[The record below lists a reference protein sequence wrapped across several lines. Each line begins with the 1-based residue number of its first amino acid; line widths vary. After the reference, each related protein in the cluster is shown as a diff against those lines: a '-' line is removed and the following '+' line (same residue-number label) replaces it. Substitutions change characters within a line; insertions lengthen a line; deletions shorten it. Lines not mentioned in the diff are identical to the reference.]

1 MSATLQSRKCLVLN
15 KNWTPVGTVTL
26 QRAITMLFK
35 EEDDGAPKA
44 KIIDP
49 ASYQAFTWED
59 WSKLQ
64 PEMTDD
70 KIAGSNMFFRVP
82 EIILLSKYE
91 KLPRPKIHFS
101 RRTLWKRDKKTCQYC
116 GVKPK
121 DDQISID
128 HVLPRAQGG
137 QTTWENC
144 VLCCVP
150 CNRKKAD
157 RQPHQCG
164 MKLLSVPKKPA
175 TNLFKYDTVVPIE
188 SWKAFLGA
196 AYWNCELE
204 NDNKD

>member
-1 MSATLQSRKCLVLN
+1 MSATFQSRKCLVLN

-35 EEDDGAPKA
+35 EEGDGAPKA

-70 KIAGSNMFFRVP
+70 KIAGTNVFFKVP

-116 GVKPK
+116 GVKPE

-128 HVLPRAQGG
+128 HVNPRAQGG
-137 QTTWENC
+137 LTTWENC
-144 VLCCVP
+144 VLCCVK

-157 RQPHQCG
+157 RTPSQAG
-164 MKLLSVPKKPA
+164 MRLLSTPKKPD

-188 SWKAFLGA
+188 SWRAFLGA
-196 AYWNCELE
+196 AYMNVELE
-204 NDNKD
+204 NDNKN